1 MMETAKEAGLGS
13 ADKEAMAGY
22 SVGGEVRLVEGT
34 DMEGERGFMG
44 VTGSERCRYQ
54 TNTKA
59 IC

>member
-13 ADKEAMAGY
+13 ADREEVAGY

-34 DMEGERGFMG
+34 DMEGDRGFMG
-44 VTGSERCRYQ
+44 VTGRERCKYQ
-54 TNTKA
+54 TNTEA